1 MTKTKLIALAG
12 AFAICASMA
21 ATLCAGTAAFAQSEP
36 NCGPNAPAGDT
47 YGVPVS
53 GSAQAR
59 AGTRLCEQMNAH
71 SGRYGWRR
79 GEYDYRR

>member
-1 MTKTKLIALAG
+1 LKLIAMAG
-12 AFAICASMA
+12 AFAVG
-21 ATLCAGTAAFAQSEP
+21 ATMGAGTAAFAQSEP

-59 AGTRLCEQMNAH
+59 EGARLCEQMEGH
-71 SGRYGWRR
+71 YGRYGWRGR
-79 GEYDYRR
+79 GEYGYRR